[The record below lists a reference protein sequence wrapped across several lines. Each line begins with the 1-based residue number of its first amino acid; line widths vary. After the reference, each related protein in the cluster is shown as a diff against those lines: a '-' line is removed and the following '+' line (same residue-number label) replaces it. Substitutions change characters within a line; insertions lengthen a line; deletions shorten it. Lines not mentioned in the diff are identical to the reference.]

1 MNKSNQ
7 SRGYT
12 SPLIDQLL
20 SEISPLQMEKTK
32 IKMLIA
38 ARIDDILTER
48 KLAKIKFAELVDKN
62 PSEITKWLSGTQNFT
77 IDILTEIAFTLKID
91 IVELFTN
98 PLSFN
103 TSNTVSND
111 QNSIT
116 EANIKNN
123 IVKYNFR
130 QKNSDWSTLD
140 CDTLNQNTYK
150 YR

>member
-1 MNKSNQ
+1 
-7 SRGYT
+7 
-12 SPLIDQLL
+12 
-20 SEISPLQMEKTK
+20 
-32 IKMLIA
+32 MLIA

-116 EANIKNN
+116 EANIK
-123 IVKYNFR
+123 II
-130 QKNSDWSTLD
+130 L
-140 CDTLNQNTYK
+140 
-150 YR
+150 